1 MNSNW
6 YLIKVLPGKERKIT
20 EKFNRDIELKRINN
34 VERFICPTEKYT
46 VSIKNKKVIREKVL
60 YSGYLYFETKKTL
73 NDDELKTLSLTKDV
87 MGIGG
92 SRIPIKLRDS
102 DVKKILKD
110 DFLDEHI
117 ESKINKYKI
126 NETIMVIEGP
136 FKTFS
141 GKIINFENDLKIDV
155 EVMIFGR
162 PHILTLTNQQIS
174 KI

>member
-1 MNSNW
+1 
-6 YLIKVLPGKERKIT
+6 
-20 EKFNRDIELKRINN
+20 
-34 VERFICPTEKYT
+34 
-46 VSIKNKKVIREKVL
+46 
-60 YSGYLYFETKKTL
+60 
-73 NDDELKTLSLTKDV
+73 
-87 MGIGG
+87 
-92 SRIPIKLRDS
+92 
-102 DVKKILKD
+102 VKKILKD

-117 ESKINKYKI
+117 ESKLTKYKT

-162 PHILTLTNQQIS
+162 PHILTLTNEQIS